1 MIVRVD
7 LFRTEYGHAYIEADS
22 IEEAKELVKAGF
34 VDDVQL
40 EDFGYSDGEWEAAD
54 DGYQIVDETELD
66 N

>member
-7 LFRTEYGHAYIEADS
+7 LFRTEYGHAYLDVDS
-22 IEEAKELVKAGF
+22 IEEAKDLVRAGF

-40 EDFGYSDGEWEAAD
+40 EDFGYEDGCWEAND
-54 DGYQIVDETELD
+54 DGYTIADEDDLD